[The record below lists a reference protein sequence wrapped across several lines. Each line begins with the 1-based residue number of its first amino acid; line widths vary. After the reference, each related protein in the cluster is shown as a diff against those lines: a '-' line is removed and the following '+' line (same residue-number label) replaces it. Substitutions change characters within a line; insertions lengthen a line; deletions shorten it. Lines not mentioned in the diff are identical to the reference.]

1 MLARKSLLLFAVNMA
16 GTVLGFLSTMVIARW
31 MGAAALG
38 TVGYL
43 LGLLGLLSVCLDMGF
58 AFAHLKRVSESQDDP
73 APLIGAFLAI
83 KLALAAV
90 FLIAALLL
98 PVVRSYGG
106 QTLFQNSSERTAYYV
121 IAATYVL
128 HSLSSVFLFTF
139 EARLETAKEGLVAFA
154 GSLVSFVV
162 KAAAALLGL
171 GVVALSGGYLIE
183 PVTLL
188 VCALFLFRGYRIAR
202 PRRQHLQS
210 YVHYTLPITLNTA
223 VTLAIANVN
232 PVFIRSFWSNV
243 EVGYYTSVL
252 GFASLLDRVAMTVAT
267 LFLPQASNDA
277 AHGDWGEIRRRLRVI
292 ERYVLTMLVPLAV
305 LLVFFSREIV
315 VIALGA
321 EFVAATPILTF
332 LVFKS
337 VVTAVFQPYS
347 TVLYAIEK
355 QRYLV
360 ISSLVSLVT
369 LLVADALLVPQRLGG
384 RTLPGLGGAGAALAL
399 ALMSVAGG
407 IVQARVVS
415 RLAHIEPYWKALLFF
430 VAGALMYAL
439 MWGGGK
445 LVHMSIWL
453 KVPAL
458 TVVGLASYLLALAVL
473 GLFTRDD
480 ARVYL
485 NVLHPQRMIDYVSS
499 ELDGHP

>member
-1 MLARKSLLLFAVNMA
+1 MA

-38 TVGYL
+38 TIGYL

-58 AFAHLKRVSESQDDP
+58 AFAHLKRVSESHDDP
-73 APLIGAFLAI
+73 AALIGTFLAI
-83 KLALAAV
+83 KLGLATF
-90 FLIAALLL
+90 FLMAALLL
-98 PVVRSYGG
+98 PVARGLGG

-121 IAATYVL
+121 IAATYIL

-139 EARLETAKEGLVAFA
+139 EARLETAKEGLAAFA
-154 GSLVSFVV
+154 GSLVSFLV

-202 PRRQHLQS
+202 PRREHLQS

-223 VTLAIANVN
+223 ITLAIANVN

-243 EVGYYTSVL
+243 EVGYYASVL

-277 AHGDWGEIRRRLRVI
+277 ARGDWGEIRRRLRVI
-292 ERYVLTMLVPLAV
+292 ERYVLTLLVPLAV
-305 LLVFFSREIV
+305 LLVFFRKEIV

-337 VVTAVFQPYS
+337 IVTAVFQPYG

-355 QRYLV
+355 QKYLV
-360 ISSLVSLVT
+360 ISSLVSLLT
-369 LLVADALLVPQRLGG
+369 LLAADALLVPRRLGG
-384 RTLPGLGGAGAALAL
+384 WTLPGLGGAGAALAL

-407 IVQARVVS
+407 LVQARVVS
-415 RLAHIEPYWKALLFF
+415 RSAHIEPYWKALGFF
-430 VAGALMYAL
+430 VAGALMYGL
-439 MWGGGK
+439 MWGGSR
-445 LVHMSIWL
+445 LVHVSIWL
-453 KVPAL
+453 QVPAL
-458 TVVGLASYLLALAVL
+458 TALGLASYLLTLAAL

-485 NVLHPQRMIDYVSS
+485 NVLHPQRMLEYVST
-499 ELDGHP
+499 ELDGHA